1 MLTLTNKHWYI
12 IWGIIALILGVLSL
26 GLDWYPQ
33 FPSMCVILGIILA
46 ILIDTLEPIPAIKRH
61 HWYDLYA
68 DLRAGKVDIGRAF
81 LLLHAKLIFPTL
93 FTIYLILLIMQK
105 VKVVPTDWQSYAT
118 SAIDTLQLLWVT
130 LISAV
135 LANFTGL
142 PDNAYEIEH
151 TSPWANTFTIILICL
166 LSYGSMWSIFAEISV
181 IGRVAYFVSLS
192 VGVLIALVSFMILT
206 EPDEEENPKSEVKV
220 VA

>member
-12 IWGIIALILGVLSL
+12 IWSIIALILGVLSL

-33 FPSMCVILGIILA
+33 FPSMCIILGIILG
-46 ILIDTLEPIPAIKRH
+46 ILVDTLEPIPAIKRH

-105 VKVVPTDWQSYAT
+105 VKVVPADWQSYAT

-142 PDNAYEIEH
+142 PDHAYEIEH
-151 TSPWANTFTIILICL
+151 ESPWANTLTIILVCL
-166 LSYGSMWSIFAEISV
+166 LAYGSMWSIFAEIAV

-206 EPDEEENPKSEVKV
+206 EPDEEEESKMK
-220 VA
+220 